1 LFLWLL
7 SHIEQLDVNRSVKAS
22 DLDLFMNCIIS
33 PCAIRVSKRE
43 LSFLV
48 QCLHTYLINTTK
60 EGRLRI
66 FINRAGLALL
76 SICFSCAYATYRT
89 SSTISL
95 YEEQR
100 SAWKYQFSQFF
111 SEHTGTFIYLFSNPS
126 HSLVWEFLSSLASL
140 ADQKQQVVLLT
151 EVRDKVLESAMA
163 FKCQADTNATFSVN
177 TFLNCLGLNVD
188 QLIAA

>member
-1 LFLWLL
+1 VVAKSYRAIGCQSLCKGVGFGFIYELYYL
-7 SHIEQLDVNRSVKAS
+7 SLCDSSVQTGVV
-22 DLDLFMNCIIS
+22 
-33 PCAIRVSKRE
+33 VSGPV
-43 LSFLV
+43 LAYVSYQHDQGGSSSYFYQ
-48 QCLHTYLINTTK
+48 QC
-60 EGRLRI
+60 RI
-66 FINRAGLALL
+66 GFTG
-76 SICFSCAYATYRT
+76 AYATYRT
-89 SSTISL
+89 SSTTSL